1 MRPFQIS
8 TTRPC
13 PFCAIHCGNSWCIT
27 MKMIQLECPHCE
39 EIVDVELEFF
49 KKAISL
55 CCMNCNK
62 SFDAFPYQEKFKE
75 HDEEFYD

>member
-1 MRPFQIS
+1 
-8 TTRPC
+8 
-13 PFCAIHCGNSWCIT
+13 
-27 MKMIQLECPHCE
+27 MKIIKLECPHCE
-39 EIVDVELEFF
+39 EIVDVEIEFF